1 MENKDNSGFWAIL
14 LTAVIYGSYGC
25 LARFLNNSFGY
36 FTQVLFRSGIA
47 FLIAALVLLLTR
59 QKIKLAKKD
68 IIKILVLSVLFF
80 GGVIT
85 FTIGSVVDKISV
97 VMFVFYAGSFAASF
111 LISAFVFHEKITRLK
126 IVALSIVL
134 VGLITTT
141 GFNFANFGWGLAA
154 ALVSGIFDA
163 VANNYRKQLSG
174 LPKDSVLLLQFLF
187 TSILALSALLI
198 SQEQVIKEVTPAAI
212 IAGVVWGA
220 FWVLGNRF
228 IMIGLRR
235 FDFMLGQI
243 VLSSEIFF
251 ATVLA
256 FLFFGEIPTAY
267 ELLGG
272 VIIFIGVCLINLDFK
287 KLTGKH

>member
-1 MENKDNSGFWAIL
+1 MKNKDNSGFWAIL

-25 LARFLNNSFGY
+25 LARFLNNAFGY
-36 FTQVLFRSGIA
+36 FTQVLFRSAIA
-47 FLIAALVLLLTR
+47 FLIAALVILLTR

-68 IIKILVLSVLFF
+68 IIKILILSVLFF
-80 GGVIT
+80 GGVVT

-126 IVALSIVL
+126 IIALSIVL
-134 VGLITTT
+134 IGLITTT

-198 SQEQVIKEVTPAAI
+198 SQEQVVKEVTPAAI
-212 IAGVVWGA
+212 IAGIVWGA

-228 IMIGLRR
+228 IMVGLRR

-256 FLFFGEIPTAY
+256 FLFFGEIPTTY

-272 VIIFIGVCLINLDFK
+272 VIIFIGVCMINLDLK
-287 KLTGKH
+287 KLIRK